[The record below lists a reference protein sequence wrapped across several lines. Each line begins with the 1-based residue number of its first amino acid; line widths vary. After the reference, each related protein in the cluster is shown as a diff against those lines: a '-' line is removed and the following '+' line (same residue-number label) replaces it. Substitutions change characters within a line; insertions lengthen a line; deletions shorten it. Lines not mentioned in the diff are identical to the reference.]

1 MRIRVLALL
10 VALLLAGC
18 ATVDKAQLFDGATT
32 WYAFSQGFSEANPL
46 LAGLNG
52 PEIIAVK
59 LVATQVVKVTPDA
72 FCVPVTQALTATGF
86 GAGIWNLAVMAN
98 AWWASIPVIAII
110 VWTYWDF
117 WWEESNAVCTN
128 PFDGL
133 PEINT
138 GEQQTFGDRQ

>member
-1 MRIRVLALL
+1 MNRV
-10 VALLLAGC
+10 VALLLALLVSGC
-18 ATVDKAQLFDGATT
+18 ATVDKAQFFDGATT
-32 WYAFSQGFSEANPL
+32 WYAFSHGFSEANPL
-46 LAGLNG
+46 LEGLNG

-72 FCVPVTQALTATGF
+72 FCVPATQALTATGF

-110 VWTYWDF
+110 VWTYWNP
-117 WWEESNAVCTN
+117 WWEESTAVCED

-133 PEINT
+133 PEINIS
-138 GEQQTFGDRQ
+138 EQQYSWGNK